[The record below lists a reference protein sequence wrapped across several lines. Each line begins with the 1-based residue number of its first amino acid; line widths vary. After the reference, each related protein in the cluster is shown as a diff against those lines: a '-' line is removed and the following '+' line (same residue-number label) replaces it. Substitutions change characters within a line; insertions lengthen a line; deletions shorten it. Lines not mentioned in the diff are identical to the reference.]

1 MEATALK
8 ATRKVSGEKKK
19 KGRKKIGTI
28 CVFSSLFFF
37 FVKLVSHS
45 VWTTSVHEELCI
57 LKPKIIFFEIKECV
71 PRSGESKNLCENA
84 KSVLS
89 LDYCAFSAGVTER
102 LLFLHVD
109 WIQESSDGLWK
120 WGGIWSMFPRWN
132 FITKC
137 KVANGGAFRRLKI
150 NCISCLC
157 FYSSFCRYPSCGFF
171 FLTVYFPFQ
180 TFIVFFLLLSFSSS
194 FS

>member
-1 MEATALK
+1 MKSFAFLSQK
-8 ATRKVSGEKKK
+8 N
-19 KGRKKIGTI
+19 
-28 CVFSSLFFF
+28 
-37 FVKLVSHS
+37 
-45 VWTTSVHEELCI
+45 
-57 LKPKIIFFEIKECV
+57 IFFEIKECV

-102 LLFLHVD
+102 LLFLHVG
-109 WIQESSDGLWK
+109 WIQESSDGPWK

-132 FITKC
+132 FTTEC
-137 KVANGGAFRRLKI
+137 KVANGGAFRWLKI

-157 FYSSFCRYPSCGFF
+157 FYSSFCCYSSCGFF

-180 TFIVFFLLLSFSSS
+180 TFIVLFPLPSFSSS